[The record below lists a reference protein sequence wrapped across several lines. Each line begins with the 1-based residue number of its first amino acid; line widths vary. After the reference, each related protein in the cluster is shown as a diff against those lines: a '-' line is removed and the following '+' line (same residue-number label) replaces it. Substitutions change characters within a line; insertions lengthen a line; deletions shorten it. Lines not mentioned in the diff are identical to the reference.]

1 MKKSEEGRVRR
12 FVIRELAGERIPLCW
27 ITGLFALCWGWAALA
42 AGPALQ
48 AVDFTA
54 LPGENFQL
62 RLSFDGPVPEPQ
74 SFTTEHPARIAL
86 DLAGVRSSLDKKPIP
101 VHQAGVETVQAIAAG
116 GRTRVILNLASAVPY
131 TTRVAGRYLYVTLQ
145 SGKVGSVAGNSVS
158 APIVVTERPVVSGSQ
173 VESVDF
179 RRGEKGEGRLLVTLS
194 DPNSLV
200 SLREEGRSV
209 VADLPGT
216 SLPGRLARRLE
227 VLDFATPVK
236 WIEAMP
242 VGRGTRLLI
251 TPVSD
256 EYDYSSYQSGKLL
269 TVELRPLSRAE
280 KEEAKKRR
288 RVFTGDRLS
297 LNFQDIPV
305 RNILQILAD
314 FTNLNI
320 VASDSVEGNVTLRL
334 NEVPW
339 DEALDLVLKAKGLG
353 KRQEANSNIIRVAPM
368 AEISRLE
375 RDELEAMKVVEDLEP
390 LRTEIIQINYTK
402 ADDIK
407 KVIMGTTEKAEKS
420 ITRPEALT
428 GGPGVTSTEAYD
440 VTQSILSSRGNVT
453 TDPRTNQLI
462 VQDTPRNL
470 ERIRDLVR
478 QLDKPVRQVMIE
490 SRVVIANVD
499 FLRELGAKLDF
510 RPKDWTNSAL
520 PPTGSMTDLGVDLA
534 RLTTLSPYGTAQ
546 YVVSMGDYLLD
557 LELSAAQKE
566 GRGEIVANPRVL
578 TADQSKAKIM
588 QGVEL
593 PYQITQQGTGGGTP
607 VQNVAFKPA
616 VLELDVTPHITPDD
630 HILMDLM
637 IKKDDKGELTPSGNF
652 AIDKREID
660 TVAQVANG
668 ETVVLGGVYEGTR
681 RNNTDKVPF
690 FGDLPG
696 IGFMFRRNAVEDKKK
711 ELLIFIT
718 PKIVKQTT
726 MNP

>member
-305 RNILQILAD
+305 RNVLQILAD

>member
-1 MKKSEEGRVRR
+1 MRLNGVRGGGQR
-12 FVIRELAGERIPLCW
+12 QVPLWRIICLW
-27 ITGLFALCWGWAALA
+27 ILLWSWGSCV
-42 AGPALQ
+42 AGPTLQ
-48 AVDFTA
+48 SADFTA
-54 LPGENFQL
+54 LPGENFRL
-62 RLSFDGPVPEPQ
+62 RLSFDAPVAEPQ
-74 SFTTEHPARIAL
+74 SFGTEHPARIAL
-86 DLAGVRSSLDKKPIP
+86 DLPGVGNGLDKKPIP

-116 GRTRVILNLASAVPY
+116 GRTRVILNLAVAAPYAV
-131 TTRVAGRYLYVTLQ
+131 RAEGRFVYVTLQ
-145 SGKVGSVAGNSVS
+145 SGKAEVAADRI
-158 APIVVTERPVVSGSQ
+158 APAPVVVTERPVTSGTQ
-173 VESVDF
+173 VENVDF

-194 DPNSLV
+194 DPKSVV

-209 VADLPGT
+209 IADLPGT
-216 SLPGRLARRLE
+216 SLPGRLARRLD

-242 VGRGTRLLI
+242 VGQGTRLLI

-256 EYDYSSYQSGKLL
+256 QYDYSSYQSGKLL
-269 TVELRPLSRAE
+269 TVELRPLTRAE
-280 KEEAKKRR
+280 KEEIKKKRR
-288 RVFTGDRLS
+288 VFSGDRLS

-305 RNILQILAD
+305 RNVLQILAD

-320 VASDSVEGNVTLRL
+320 VAADSVQGNVTLRL

-353 KRQEANSNIIRVAPM
+353 KRQEPNSNIVRVAPM
-368 AEISRLE
+368 KEINELE
-375 RDELEAMKVVEDLEP
+375 KAELEAIQVVEDLEP

-428 GGPGVTSTEAYD
+428 GGTGVTTSESYD
-440 VTQSILSSRGNVT
+440 VSQSILSSRGNVT

-470 ERIRDLVR
+470 ERIRELVR
-478 QLDKPVRQVMIE
+478 QLDKSVRQVVIE

-499 FLRELGAKLDF
+499 FVRELGAKLNF
-510 RPKDWTNSAL
+510 RPKDWTSTVS
-520 PPTGSMTDLGVDLA
+520 PPGYPNPIGSMSNLGVDLA
-534 RLTTLSPYGTAQ
+534 KLTTLSPYGSAQ

-566 GRGEIVANPRVL
+566 GRGEILANPRVL

-593 PYQITQQGTGGGTP
+593 PYQITQQGTGGGIP

-637 IKKDDKGELTPSGNF
+637 VKKDNKGELTPTGNF
-652 AIDKREID
+652 AIEKREID

-668 ETVVLGGVYEGTR
+668 ETVVLGGVYESTKT
-681 RNNTDKVPF
+681 NNTDKVPF

-696 IGFMFRRNAVEDKKK
+696 VGFMFRHNLVEDHKK

-718 PKIVKQTT
+718 PKIIKESA

>member
-1 MKKSEEGRVRR
+1 MAV
-12 FVIRELAGERIPLCW
+12 
-27 ITGLFALCWGWAALA
+27 A
-42 AGPALQ
+42 AGPVLQ

-86 DLAGVRSSLDKKPIP
+86 DLAGVRSGLDKKPIP
-101 VHQAGVETVQAIAAG
+101 VHQAGVETVQAIVAG
-116 GRTRVILNLASAVPY
+116 GRTRVILNLSTAVPY
-131 TTRVAGRYLYVTLQ
+131 TTRIAGRFLYVILQ
-145 SGKVGSVAGNSVS
+145 SGKAGAGVDSMASTPVVVS
-158 APIVVTERPVVSGSQ
+158 ERPVVGGAQ
-173 VESVDF
+173 VENVDF

-194 DPNSLV
+194 DPNSVV

-209 VADLPGT
+209 IADLPGT

-242 VGRGTRLLI
+242 VGRGTRLVI

-288 RVFTGDRLS
+288 RVFSGERLS

-305 RNILQILAD
+305 RNVLQILAD

-320 VASDSVEGNVTLRL
+320 VASDSVQGNVTLRL

-339 DEALDLVLKAKGLG
+339 DEALDLVLRTKGLG

-368 AEISRLE
+368 DEINRLE
-375 RDELEAMKVVEDLEP
+375 RDELEALKVVEELEP

-407 KVIMGTTEKAEKS
+407 KVIMGTTEKAEKA

-470 ERIRDLVR
+470 ERIRELVR

-499 FLRELGAKLDF
+499 FVRELGAKLNF
-510 RPKDWTNSAL
+510 RPKDWTSSVL

-557 LELSAAQKE
+557 LELAAAQKE

-637 IKKDDKGELTPSGNF
+637 VKKDNKGEIIPSTGNF
-652 AIDKREID
+652 AIEKREID

-668 ETVVLGGVYEGTR
+668 ETVVLGGVYESTKTS
-681 RNNTDKVPF
+681 NTDKVPF

-696 IGFMFRRNAVEDKKK
+696 IGFMFRRNVIEDKKK

>member
-1 MKKSEEGRVRR
+1 MRR

-305 RNILQILAD
+305 RNVLQILAD

-510 RPKDWTNSAL
+510 RPKDWTNNAL

>member
-1 MKKSEEGRVRR
+1 MRR
-12 FVIRELAGERIPLCW
+12 FVIRYVGSGRVPPCW
-27 ITGLFALCWGWAALA
+27 IAGIFALCWGGVALA
-42 AGPALQ
+42 GGVALQ
-48 AVDFTA
+48 SVDFTA
-54 LPGENFQL
+54 LPSENFQL
-62 RLSFDGPVPEPQ
+62 RLGFDGPVPEPR

-86 DLAGVRSSLDKKPIP
+86 DLAGVRSDLDKKPIP

-116 GRTRVILNLASAVPY
+116 GRTRVILNLATAVPY
-131 TTRVAGRYLYVTLQ
+131 TTRVAGRFLYVTLQ
-145 SGKVGSVAGNSVS
+145 SGKAGSRADDSAS
-158 APIVVTERPVVSGSQ
+158 APVVVTERPVVGGPQ
-173 VESVDF
+173 VESIDF
-179 RRGEKGEGRLLVTLS
+179 RRGEKGEGRLLVALS
-194 DPNSLV
+194 DPNSLIN
-200 SLREEGRSV
+200 LREEGRSV

-227 VLDFATPVK
+227 VIDFATPVK
-236 WIEAMP
+236 WVEAMP
-242 VGRGTRLLI
+242 VGRGARLLI

-288 RVFTGDRLS
+288 LVFAGERLS

-305 RNILQILAD
+305 RNVLQILAD

-320 VASDSVEGNVTLRL
+320 VASDSVQGSVTLRL

-353 KRQEANSNIIRVAPM
+353 KRQEANSNVIRVAPLD
-368 AEISRLE
+368 EINRSE
-375 RDELEAMKVVEDLEP
+375 RDELEALKVVEDLEP

-407 KVIMGTTEKAEKS
+407 KVIMGTTEKAEKA

-510 RPKDWTNSAL
+510 RPKNLTAAERLN
-520 PPTGSMTDLGVDLA
+520 PTGSMADLGVDLA
-534 RLTTLSPYGTAQ
+534 KLTTLSPYGTAQ

-593 PYQITQQGTGGGTP
+593 PYQITQQGTGGGIP

-637 IKKDDKGELTPSGNF
+637 VKKDDKGELAPNGNF
-652 AIDKREID
+652 AIEKREID

-696 IGFMFRRNAVEDKKK
+696 IGFMFRRNAVEDRKK

-718 PKIVKQTT
+718 PKIVKQTSMT
-726 MNP
+726 P

>member
-1 MKKSEEGRVRR
+1 MRGVVVRG
-12 FVIRELAGERIPLCW
+12 VVGWSIPVCW
-27 ITGLFALCWGWAALA
+27 IMGIFALWWSCGVPA
-42 AGPALQ
+42 AGSALQ
-48 AVDFTA
+48 SIDFTA

-62 RLSFDGPVPEPQ
+62 RLSFDGPVPEPR
-74 SFTTEHPARIAL
+74 SFATEHPARIAL
-86 DLAGVRSSLDKKPIP
+86 DLSGVRSGLDRKPIP

-116 GRTRVILNLASAVPY
+116 GRTRVILNLSTAVPY
-131 TTRVAGRYLYVTLQ
+131 STRVAGRFLYVTLQ
-145 SGKVGSVAGNSVS
+145 SGKAGAGGDGMASTPVVVS
-158 APIVVTERPVVSGSQ
+158 ERPVVSGPQ
-173 VESVDF
+173 VENVDF

-194 DPNSLV
+194 DPNSVV
-200 SLREEGRSV
+200 SLREEGRSII
-209 VADLPGT
+209 ADLPGT
-216 SLPGRLARRLE
+216 RLPGRLARRLE

-242 VGRGTRLLI
+242 VGLGTRLVI

-280 KEEAKKRR
+280 KEEATKRR

-305 RNILQILAD
+305 RNVLQILAD
-314 FTNLNI
+314 FTHLNI
-320 VASDSVEGNVTLRL
+320 VASDSVQGNVTLRL

-368 AEISRLE
+368 DEINRLE

-407 KVIMGTTEKAEKS
+407 KVIMGTTEKAEKA
-420 ITRPEALT
+420 ITRPESLT

-470 ERIRDLVR
+470 ERIRELVR

-510 RPKDWTNSAL
+510 RPKDWTSSKL

-566 GRGEIVANPRVL
+566 GRGEILANPRVL

-607 VQNVAFKPA
+607 VQNVSFKPA

-637 IKKDDKGELTPSGNF
+637 IKKDDKGELTPNGNF
-652 AIDKREID
+652 AIEKREID

-696 IGFMFRRNAVEDKKK
+696 IGFMFRRNAVEDRKK

>member
-1 MKKSEEGRVRR
+1 MQS
-12 FVIRELAGERIPLCW
+12 
-27 ITGLFALCWGWAALA
+27 
-42 AGPALQ
+42 
-48 AVDFTA
+48 VDFTA
-54 LPGENFQL
+54 LPGENFRL
-62 RLSFDGPVPEPQ
+62 RLSFDAPVAEPQ
-74 SFTTEHPARIAL
+74 SFGTEHPARIAL
-86 DLAGVRSSLDKKPIP
+86 DLPGVGNGLDKKPIP

-116 GRTRVILNLASAVPY
+116 GRTRVVLNLAVAAPY
-131 TTRVAGRYLYVTLQ
+131 TVRAEGRFVYVTLQ
-145 SGKVGSVAGNSVS
+145 SGKAEAAADRIAPAPVVVA
-158 APIVVTERPVVSGSQ
+158 ERPVTSGTQ
-173 VESVDF
+173 VENVDF

-194 DPNSLV
+194 DPKSVV

-209 VADLPGT
+209 IADLPGT
-216 SLPGRLARRLE
+216 SLPGRLARRLD

-242 VGRGTRLLI
+242 VGQGTRLLI

-256 EYDYSSYQSGKLL
+256 QYDYSSYQSGKLL
-269 TVELRPLSRAE
+269 TIELRPLTRAE
-280 KEEAKKRR
+280 KEEIKKKH
-288 RVFTGDRLS
+288 RVFSGDRLS

-305 RNILQILAD
+305 RNVLQILAD

-320 VASDSVEGNVTLRL
+320 VAADSVQGNVTLRL

-353 KRQEANSNIIRVAPM
+353 KRQEPNSNIVRVAPM
-368 AEISRLE
+368 KEINELE
-375 RDELEAMKVVEDLEP
+375 KAELEAIQVVEDLEP

-428 GGPGVTSTEAYD
+428 GGAGVTTSESYD
-440 VTQSILSSRGNVT
+440 VSQSILSSRGNVT

-470 ERIRDLVR
+470 ERIRELVR
-478 QLDKPVRQVMIE
+478 QLDKSVRQVVIE

-499 FLRELGAKLDF
+499 FVRELGAKLNF
-510 RPKDWTNSAL
+510 RPKDWTSTVS
-520 PPTGSMTDLGVDLA
+520 PPGYPNPIGSMSNLGVDLA
-534 RLTTLSPYGTAQ
+534 KLTTLSPYGSAQ

-566 GRGEIVANPRVL
+566 GRGEILANPRVL

-593 PYQITQQGTGGGTP
+593 PYQITQQGTGGGIP

-637 IKKDDKGELTPSGNF
+637 VKKDNKGELTPTGNF
-652 AIDKREID
+652 AIEKREID

-668 ETVVLGGVYEGTR
+668 ETVVLGGVYESTKT
-681 RNNTDKVPF
+681 NNTDKVPF

-696 IGFMFRRNAVEDKKK
+696 VGFMFRHNLVEDHKK

-718 PKIVKQTT
+718 PKIIKESA

>member
-1 MKKSEEGRVRR
+1 MRR
-12 FVIRELAGERIPLCW
+12 FVIRYLAGEGIPLRRV
-27 ITGLFALCWGWAALA
+27 IGLFALWWGWVALA
-42 AGPALQ
+42 AGAALQ
-48 AVDFTA
+48 SVDFTA

-74 SFTTEHPARIAL
+74 SFTTEHPARIVL
-86 DLAGVRSSLDKKPIP
+86 DLAGVRSGLDKKPIP
-101 VHQAGVETVQAIAAG
+101 VHQAGVETVQAIVAG
-116 GRTRVILNLASAVPY
+116 GRTRVILNLSTAVPY
-131 TTRVAGRYLYVTLQ
+131 TTRVDGRFLYVTLQ
-145 SGKVGSVAGNSVS
+145 SGKAGAGIDNMASRPV
-158 APIVVTERPVVSGSQ
+158 VVTERPAVSGPQ
-173 VESVDF
+173 VENVDF

-194 DPNSLV
+194 DPNSVV

-209 VADLPGT
+209 IADLPGT

-269 TVELRPLSRAE
+269 TVELRPLSRGE

-305 RNILQILAD
+305 RNVLQVLAD

-320 VASDSVEGNVTLRL
+320 VASDSVQGNVTLRL

-368 AEISRLE
+368 DEINRIE

-420 ITRPEALT
+420 ITRPESLT
-428 GGPGVTSTEAYD
+428 GGPAVASTEAYD
-440 VTQSILSSRGNVT
+440 VTQSILSGRGNVT

-470 ERIRDLVR
+470 ERIRELVR

-510 RPKDWTNSAL
+510 RPKDWTSTVL
-520 PPTGSMTDLGVDLA
+520 PPSGSMANLGVDLA

-593 PYQITQQGTGGGTP
+593 PYQITQAASTGGGLP

-637 IKKDDKGELTPSGNF
+637 IKKDDKGELTPNGNF
-652 AIDKREID
+652 AIEKREID

-696 IGFMFRRNAVEDKKK
+696 IGFMFRRNSVEDKKK

>member
-1 MKKSEEGRVRR
+1 M
-12 FVIRELAGERIPLCW
+12 
-27 ITGLFALCWGWAALA
+27 GLFALWWGGCALA

-48 AVDFTA
+48 SVDFTA
-54 LPGENFQL
+54 LPDEHFQL

-86 DLAGVRSSLDKKPIP
+86 DLPGVRSGLDKKPIP
-101 VHQAGVETVQAIAAG
+101 VRQGGVETVQAIAAG
-116 GRTRVILNLASAVPY
+116 GRTRVILTLATAVPY
-131 TTRVAGRYLYVTLQ
+131 TTRVAGRFLYVTLE
-145 SGKVGSVAGNSVS
+145 SGKVGNGADGF
-158 APIVVTERPVVSGSQ
+158 APAPVVVTERPEVLVPQ
-173 VESVDF
+173 VENVDF
-179 RRGEKGEGRLLVTLS
+179 RRGEKGEGRLLITLS
-194 DPNSLV
+194 DPSAVVN
-200 SLREEGRSV
+200 LREEGRNV
-209 VADLPGT
+209 IADLPGT
-216 SLPGRLARRLE
+216 SLPGRLARRLD

-242 VGRGTRLLI
+242 VGRGARLLI

-280 KEEAKKRR
+280 KEDAKRR
-288 RVFTGDRLS
+288 QRVFTGDRLS

-305 RNILQILAD
+305 RNVLQVLAD
-314 FTNLNI
+314 FTHLNI
-320 VASDSVEGNVTLRL
+320 VASDSVQGNVTLRL
-334 NEVPW
+334 NDVPW

-368 AEISRLE
+368 DEIARIE
-375 RDELEAMKVVEDLEP
+375 RDELEAMKVVEELEP

-407 KVIMGTTEKAEKS
+407 KVIMGTTERAEKS
-420 ITRPEALT
+420 NTRPESLLGAAA
-428 GGPGVTSTEAYD
+428 VTSAEAYD

-470 ERIRDLVR
+470 ERLRELVR

-490 SRVVIANVD
+490 SRVVIASVD

-510 RPKDWTNSAL
+510 RPQDPASTVL
-520 PPTGSMTDLGVDLA
+520 PPTGSMAHLGVDLA
-534 RLTTLSPYGTAQ
+534 RLTTLTPYGTAQ
-546 YVVSMGDYLLD
+546 YVVSIGDYLLD

-566 GRGEIVANPRVL
+566 ARAEIVSNPRLL
-578 TADQSKAKIM
+578 TADQSQAKIL
-588 QGVEL
+588 QGIEL
-593 PYQITQQGTGGGTP
+593 PFQITQAAGPVGGFP
-607 VQNVAFKPA
+607 VQNIAFRQA

-630 HILMDLM
+630 HILMDLR
-637 IKKDDKGELTPSGNF
+637 IKKDDKGELTPVGNF
-652 AIDKREID
+652 AIEKREIN

-668 ETVVLGGVYEGTR
+668 DTVVLGGVYESTR
-681 RNNTDKVPF
+681 RNITDKVPF

-696 IGFMFRRNAVEDKKK
+696 VGFMFRRNSVEDRKR

-718 PKIVKQTT
+718 PKIVKQMA

>member
-1 MKKSEEGRVRR
+1 
-12 FVIRELAGERIPLCW
+12 LAGERIPLCW

-305 RNILQILAD
+305 RNVLQILAD

>member
-1 MKKSEEGRVRR
+1 MRLNGVRGGGGRQ
-12 FVIRELAGERIPLCW
+12 FPLWPIVCLW
-27 ITGLFALCWGWAALA
+27 TLLWSWGNCA
-42 AGPALQ
+42 AGPTLQ
-48 AVDFTA
+48 SVDFTA
-54 LPGENFQL
+54 LPGENFRL
-62 RLSFDGPVPEPQ
+62 RLSFDAPVAEPQ
-74 SFTTEHPARIAL
+74 SFGTEHPARIAL
-86 DLAGVRSSLDKKPIP
+86 DLPGVGNGLDKKPIP

-116 GRTRVILNLASAVPY
+116 GRTRVVLNLAVAAPY
-131 TTRVAGRYLYVTLQ
+131 TVRAEGRFVYVTLQ
-145 SGKVGSVAGNSVS
+145 SGKAEAAADRIAPAPVVVA
-158 APIVVTERPVVSGSQ
+158 ERPVTSGTQ
-173 VESVDF
+173 VENVDF

-194 DPNSLV
+194 DPKSVV

-209 VADLPGT
+209 IADLPGT
-216 SLPGRLARRLE
+216 SLPGRLARRLD

-242 VGRGTRLLI
+242 VGQGTRLLI

-256 EYDYSSYQSGKLL
+256 QYDYSSYQSGKLL
-269 TVELRPLSRAE
+269 TIELRPLTRAE
-280 KEEAKKRR
+280 KEEIKKKH
-288 RVFTGDRLS
+288 RVFSGDRLS

-305 RNILQILAD
+305 RNVLQILAD

-320 VASDSVEGNVTLRL
+320 VAADSVQGNVTLRL

-353 KRQEANSNIIRVAPM
+353 KRQEPNSNIVRVAPM
-368 AEISRLE
+368 KEINELE
-375 RDELEAMKVVEDLEP
+375 KAELEAIQVVEDLEP

-428 GGPGVTSTEAYD
+428 GGAGVTTSESYD
-440 VTQSILSSRGNVT
+440 VSQSILSSRGNVT

-470 ERIRDLVR
+470 ERIRELVR
-478 QLDKPVRQVMIE
+478 QLDKSVRQVVIE

-499 FLRELGAKLDF
+499 FVRELGAKLNF
-510 RPKDWTNSAL
+510 RPKDWTSTVS
-520 PPTGSMTDLGVDLA
+520 PPGYPNPIGSMSNLGVDLA
-534 RLTTLSPYGTAQ
+534 KLTTLSPYGSAQ

-566 GRGEIVANPRVL
+566 GRGEILANPRVL

-593 PYQITQQGTGGGTP
+593 PYQITQQGTGGGIP

-637 IKKDDKGELTPSGNF
+637 VKKDNKGELTPTGNF
-652 AIDKREID
+652 AIEKREID

-668 ETVVLGGVYEGTR
+668 ETVVLGGVYESTKT
-681 RNNTDKVPF
+681 NNTDKVPF

-696 IGFMFRRNAVEDKKK
+696 VGFMFRHNLVEDHKK

-718 PKIVKQTT
+718 PKIIKESA

>member
-1 MKKSEEGRVRR
+1 M
-12 FVIRELAGERIPLCW
+12 
-27 ITGLFALCWGWAALA
+27 GLLALCWGGAAVA

-48 AVDFTA
+48 SVDFTA

-62 RLSFDGPVPEPQ
+62 RLSFDGPVPEPR

-86 DLAGVRSSLDKKPIP
+86 DLAGVRSGLDKKPIP
-101 VHQAGVETVQAIAAG
+101 VHQAGVETVQAVAAG
-116 GRTRVILNLASAVPY
+116 GRTRVILNLAAAVPY
-131 TTRVAGRYLYVTLQ
+131 TTRVAGRHLYVTLQ
-145 SGKVGSVAGNSVS
+145 SGKAGSGADGF
-158 APIVVTERPVVSGSQ
+158 APAPVVVTERPVVGGPQ
-173 VESVDF
+173 VENVDF

-194 DPNSLV
+194 DPNSVV

-280 KEEAKKRR
+280 KEEVKKRR
-288 RVFTGDRLS
+288 QVFTGDRLS

-305 RNILQILAD
+305 RNVLQILAD

-320 VASDSVEGNVTLRL
+320 VASDSVQGNVTLRL

-368 AEISRLE
+368 DEINRLE

-470 ERIRDLVR
+470 ERIRELVR

-510 RPKDWTNSAL
+510 RPKDWTSSVL

-607 VQNVAFKPA
+607 VQNVSFKPA

-652 AIDKREID
+652 AIEKREID

-696 IGFMFRRNAVEDKKK
+696 IGFMFRRNSVEDKKK

>member
-1 MKKSEEGRVRR
+1 MRR

-116 GRTRVILNLASAVPY
+116 GRTRVIMNLASAVPY

-305 RNILQILAD
+305 RNVLQILAD

-407 KVIMGTTEKAEKS
+407 KVIMGTTEKAEKA